1 MGSNKKWRG
10 LTGVNHVRDVLINRN
25 AVPKHVKTEL
35 SE

>member
-1 MGSNKKWRG
+1 MDVQKKF
-10 LTGVNHVRDVLINRN
+10 TNVNPVRDVLINRN